1 MARPTITVKV
11 PAIGQ
16 PYTMVA
22 GPPNSRPVP
31 YNVVMPV
38 RTDTMEKD
46 TEKLDNNLH
55 DTSRVSS
62 KERICRKIHLKNNKI
77 AYARKKHKK

>member
-11 PAIGQ
+11 PAICQ
-16 PYTMVA
+16 PYTVVA

-38 RTDTMEKD
+38 RTDTIEKD

-55 DTSRVSS
+55 DTSLVSS
-62 KERICRKIHLKNNKI
+62 KERISRKIQI
-77 AYARKKHKK
+77 AYARKNTKKRKI

>member
-1 MARPTITVKV
+1 
-11 PAIGQ
+11 
-16 PYTMVA
+16 
-22 GPPNSRPVP
+22 
-31 YNVVMPV
+31 VMPV

-62 KERICRKIHLKNNKI
+62 KERICRKIH
-77 AYARKKHKK
+77 